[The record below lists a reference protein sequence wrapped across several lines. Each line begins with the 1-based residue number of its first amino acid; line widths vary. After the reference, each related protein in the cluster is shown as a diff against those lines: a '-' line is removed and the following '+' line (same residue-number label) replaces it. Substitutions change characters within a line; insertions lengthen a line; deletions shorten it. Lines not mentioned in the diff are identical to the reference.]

1 MFLVFFKDHN
11 KDNLNYLYI
20 NLNNKTLLIDYTFYR
35 NIPMKFK
42 INRDH
47 FGSGLQLISNVVG
60 MRKTMPIL
68 QNVLIEA
75 NDGKISLTTTNLDLG
90 MKCSVKADVEETGS
104 VTLPVRDLSRIVKEL
119 ADMEVS
125 VTASGTAKATIS
137 TRGSVFNIIGM
148 DSKEFPPLPTLTES
162 KVFSISRQELKEMLK
177 SVSYAQSVNEERYM
191 LKGVFFQI
199 NSEELSLVATDGRRL
214 AVSTKKMKISQQG
227 EFILP
232 SMTVSEIEK
241 IPDLSEEVELSYTDR
256 QVAIK
261 LSLPNESDGNIGFVE
276 SIYLVSKVVEGKYP
290 NFKQVIPKDDFNQ
303 ALVERELMQ
312 ECVHRAALVSDEKVT
327 LRLKNDEMEIF
338 GQSTLGDA
346 SESMKISYTGE
357 DAVVSFN
364 PKFLLDP
371 LKSILSDKINFEFR
385 DDMSPGVFKVYG
397 EDVPGVDILCV
408 VMPIRTD

>member
-1 MFLVFFKDHN
+1 
-11 KDNLNYLYI
+11 
-20 NLNNKTLLIDYTFYR
+20 
-35 NIPMKFK
+35 MKFK

-75 NDGKISLTTTNLDLG
+75 NDGQVSLTTTNLDLG
-90 MKCSVKADVEETGS
+90 MKCSVKADVDESGS
-104 VTLPVRDLSRIVKEL
+104 VTLPVRDLSKIVREL

-125 VTASGTAKATIS
+125 VSASGTTKATIS

-162 KVFSISRQELKEMLK
+162 KTFSISRQELREMLK

-199 NSEELSLVATDGRRL
+199 NNEELSLVATDGRRL
-214 AVSTKKMKISQQG
+214 AVSTKKMKFSEQG

-241 IPDLSEEVELSYTDR
+241 IPELSEEVELSYTDR
-256 QVAIK
+256 QVALKII
-261 LSLPNESDGNIGFVE
+261 LPKSSGENTGFVE

-290 NFKQVIPKDDFNQ
+290 NFKQVIPKDDFNK
-303 ALVERELMQ
+303 AVVERELMQ

-327 LRLKNDEMEIF
+327 LRLKKDEMEIF

-385 DDMSPGVFKVYG
+385 DDMSPGVFKVFEADG
-397 EDVPGVDILCV
+397 SSLDILCV